1 MESQTSSRSR
11 SYQSD
16 ANGGLIPQGD
26 GPKVRWSSR
35 FDGPSI
41 VISVLPDRPS
51 FLLET
56 EKHGGHD
63 GHGDD
68 SISPKAFQMKSSL
81 HVRNGKKIMP

>member
-35 FDGPSI
+35 FDGPRI
-41 VISVLPDRPS
+41 FISVLPDRPS
-51 FLLET
+51 FVLERAKYFFT
-56 EKHGGHD
+56 K
-63 GHGDD
+63 
-68 SISPKAFQMKSSL
+68 
-81 HVRNGKKIMP
+81 